1 MTAQQKSLRDQE
13 NERQW
18 KLLQAARARE
28 QQMQQQMVVQDPNQS
43 PHDQAIMGLQSPTG
57 FLPPTL
63 NIKGRPVNF
72 QQTGMIRP
80 VSVQIPRQRMGQ
92 NPFSPQSQSSQSP
105 MDQYPSS
112 PAQPIMEM
120 VTHSPSEQMQDSL
133 TQSPHTPRSF
143 DMQSPNS
150 GLSRS
155 PAYAGGVNA
164 PVGPNQY
171 AMPPGTPRPGPS
183 TNQSRPTVY
192 ARDMLGG
199 PFAQFAQDHYN
210 NSSQQMGSQNTN
222 ISQPHDGNRQLRDL
236 LQRQQH
242 SAPSSPSITNT
253 PQSPSNWSMDAATDQ
268 SQMQQQLQGQQQ
280 PQQHQQSQMGMQNM
294 GDNTFRLPLPP
305 GVGARPQRMQLAN
318 QTMMRGPNPLANS
331 PRPVQADIRQRM
343 VRPKNMQIQ
352 MPPQQQFGQQQQQQQ
367 TPNNPM
373 VGNQYNTLRMQGGL
387 LSNNQGGPNTPMMQ
401 QQQQQQNMS
410 HGRQQT
416 VNQEQIVAGHGQS
429 NTELQEV
436 AMIAEKL
443 ESLHHNIGGNQSSG
457 VAEQQRESDNPEIPD
472 NVTADLE
479 TLENEVDGEDLFDEA
494 LLLSGDFNILEYAD
508 PELGTMNDEDQLNLL
523 VSLETT
529 LDEKEKE
536 ETTKKEVDMNQ
547 FVSNVAPNSTDNQP
561 GNQAI
566 SSMVAGNQQSIGL
579 NVGPNKSGDQL
590 DQTEMAHFQN
600 SQGQQQQQQQQRVY
614 QMKQPVQPPPNIQQI
629 QQQMI
634 NQVCIQNIRCL
645 VVNQN

>member
-28 QQMQQQMVVQDPNQS
+28 QQMQQQMVVQDSNQP

-72 QQTGMIRP
+72 QQTGMVRP

-105 MDQYPSS
+105 MEQYPSS
-112 PAQPIMEM
+112 PAQSIMDM

-155 PAYAGGVNA
+155 PAYAGGVNV
-164 PVGPNQY
+164 PVPMGSNQY

-192 ARDMLGG
+192 TRDMLGG

-210 NSSQQMGSQNTN
+210 NTNNSQQPMASQNTN
-222 ISQPHDGNRQLRDL
+222 ITQPHDGNRQLRDL

-242 SAPSSPSITNT
+242 SAPSSPSITST
-253 PQSPSNWSMDAATDQ
+253 PQSPSNWSIDGTPDNQ
-268 SQMQQQLQGQQQ
+268 SQMQQQQQ
-280 PQQHQQSQMGMQNM
+280 PQQHQQSQMVMQGM

-318 QTMMRGPNPLANS
+318 QNMMRGPNPMANAS
-331 PRPVQADIRQRM
+331 RPVQADIRQRM
-343 VRPKNMQIQ
+343 VRPKNIQNQ
-352 MPPQQQFGQQQQQQQ
+352 MPSQQQFGQQQQ
-367 TPNNPM
+367 TPNNPIA
-373 VGNQYNTLRMQGGL
+373 GNQFNTMRMQGGML
-387 LSNNQGGPNTPMMQ
+387 VNNQGVPNSPMMQ
-401 QQQQQQNMS
+401 QHNMS
-410 HGRQQT
+410 HGRQLA
-416 VNQEQIVAGHGQS
+416 VNQEQMVTGHDQS

-443 ESLHHNIGGNQSSG
+443 ESLQHNIGGNPTSG
-457 VAEQQRESDNPEIPD
+457 VGEHQRESDNPEIPD

-536 ETTKKEVDMNQ
+536 ETTKKQVDMNQ
-547 FVSNVAPNSTDNQP
+547 FVSNVAPGSTGNQP
-561 GNQAI
+561 VNQMI
-566 SSMVAGNQQSIGL
+566 SSMGAGNQQSIGL
-579 NVGPNKSGDQL
+579 NVGTSKSSGDQL
-590 DQTEMAHFQN
+590 EQTEMVHFQH
-600 SQGQQQQQQQQRVY
+600 SQGQQQQQQQQPQQQRVF
-614 QMKQPVQPPPNIQQI
+614 QMKQPVQHPPNIQQI

-634 NQVCIQNIRCL
+634 NQVEIQYILNR
-645 VVNQN
+645 VVTQC